1 MPVPAAEELRCGIL
15 SQPCSAYIVGC
26 MQRYSFLY
34 AWKRISVLDD
44 KSNPQP
50 VMASP
55 GIYCQQ
61 SQTPRDCLRSA
72 PAGRYSSSSTCR
84 AAQRRFRERQ
94 KNLIQELKDRETAL
108 AKQCDE
114 QKRLIEQLQKENQ
127 VLKEIMH
134 AKDSK

>member
-1 MPVPAAEELRCGIL
+1 MADICSLR
-15 SQPCSAYIVGC
+15 
-26 MQRYSFLY
+26 
-34 AWKRISVLDD
+34 
-44 KSNPQP
+44 
-50 VMASP
+50 
-55 GIYCQQ
+55 
-61 SQTPRDCLRSA
+61 
-72 PAGRYSSSSTCR
+72 CR

-108 AKQCDE
+108 AKQCEE

>member
-1 MPVPAAEELRCGIL
+1 MRQRPYAR
-15 SQPCSAYIVGC
+15 CSAAFRLMTDI
-26 MQRYSFLY
+26 
-34 AWKRISVLDD
+34 
-44 KSNPQP
+44 
-50 VMASP
+50 
-55 GIYCQQ
+55 
-61 SQTPRDCLRSA
+61 
-72 PAGRYSSSSTCR
+72 CR

-108 AKQCDE
+108 AKQCEE

>member
-1 MPVPAAEELRCGIL
+1 MVHPSPRAGTQSPA
-15 SQPCSAYIVGC
+15 
-26 MQRYSFLY
+26 M
-34 AWKRISVLDD
+34 
-44 KSNPQP
+44 
-50 VMASP
+50 
-55 GIYCQQ
+55 
-61 SQTPRDCLRSA
+61 
-72 PAGRYSSSSTCR
+72 CR

>member
-1 MPVPAAEELRCGIL
+1 MAKGCIDHYVSARLHIAALHPGQRLTPA
-15 SQPCSAYIVGC
+15 
-26 MQRYSFLY
+26 MH
-34 AWKRISVLDD
+34 
-44 KSNPQP
+44 
-50 VMASP
+50 
-55 GIYCQQ
+55 
-61 SQTPRDCLRSA
+61 
-72 PAGRYSSSSTCR
+72 CR

-108 AKQCDE
+108 AKQCEE

>member
-1 MPVPAAEELRCGIL
+1 MMAQATARAGAEKR
-15 SQPCSAYIVGC
+15 YI
-26 MQRYSFLY
+26 R
-34 AWKRISVLDD
+34 
-44 KSNPQP
+44 
-50 VMASP
+50 
-55 GIYCQQ
+55 
-61 SQTPRDCLRSA
+61 
-72 PAGRYSSSSTCR
+72 R